1 VAARLALEGG
11 SGAAAYAVSK
21 AAVVALTRT
30 LALENRAR
38 SVRFNAV
45 APGTIDTPDNRAA
58 MPGADAA
65 RWTSPAAI
73 AEVIAFL
80 LSPAS
85 APVTGAVLPVD
96 LPG

>member
-1 VAARLALEGG
+1 M
-11 SGAAAYAVSK
+11 
-21 AAVVALTRT
+21 
-30 LALENRAR
+30 
-38 SVRFNAV
+38 
-45 APGTIDTPDNRAA
+45 IDTPANRAA
-58 MPGADAA
+58 MPEADYT

-85 APVTGAVLPVD
+85 APTTGAVLPVD